1 MALPAQEQQRLRV
14 QDVAPP
20 RHFDTRLQP
29 WMTRKHLR
37 AGEVEDLRNALGAIS
52 VDEVLRQAPTN
63 PRFRDMDPRFM
74 EYYVRRIWAD
84 LHADPSAVP
93 EEFECVQHTGGW
105 CICYAPPS
113 GRTDVM
119 KIRTLCDRIVEPV
132 EYRYRKPT
140 CPRCLEIIRTATQE
154 I

>member
-1 MALPAQEQQRLRV
+1 MLPSQETQQLRV
-14 QDVAPP
+14 QDVPKP
-20 RHFDTRLQP
+20 RHFDDRLRP

-37 AGEVEDLRNALGAIS
+37 EGEADDLRNALRVIS
-52 VDEVLRQAPTN
+52 VDEVLQQAPSN

-84 LHADPSAVP
+84 LNADPTAIP
-93 EEFECVQHTGGW
+93 EEFECVQHIGGW

-113 GRTDVM
+113 GRDDVL
-119 KIRTLCDRIVEPV
+119 KIRTLCDKVVEPV

-140 CPRCLEIIRTATQE
+140 CMQCLDIIRTATQE
-154 I
+154 S